1 MRFVVEILRSVKD
14 VKGPVWFAFLGTSE
28 CPCVCDLVV
37 CITKA
42 TSCYASHSTSICS
55 QVVGHNTDQNGA
67 KVFKDGCMCR
77 SQEFEKLQSAKLRL
91 ERELTAA
98 RERWLVERQQIVEQK
113 EAEKREALLEVR
125 NQSEK
130 DYKEF
135 LQEHKDTLNKALTE
149 ARKQFSRDKVR
160 LLFALVELFYF

>member
-1 MRFVVEILRSVKD
+1 
-14 VKGPVWFAFLGTSE
+14 
-28 CPCVCDLVV
+28 
-37 CITKA
+37 
-42 TSCYASHSTSICS
+42 
-55 QVVGHNTDQNGA
+55 
-67 KVFKDGCMCR
+67 MCR